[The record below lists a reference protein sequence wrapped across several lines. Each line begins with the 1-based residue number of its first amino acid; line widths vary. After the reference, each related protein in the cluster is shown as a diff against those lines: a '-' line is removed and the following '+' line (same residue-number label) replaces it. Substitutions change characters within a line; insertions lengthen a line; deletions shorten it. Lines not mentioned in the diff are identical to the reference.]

1 VTAGGTGGGTG
12 GAGGSGGGTGRGRS
26 GASGGGGRWSDRSD
40 RGGGRGQRQR
50 AVRRDAPSGEPGAT
64 PPRRPRPDPAT
75 PAPSPRTDQASEVR
89 RAGAADRDMYLYERK
104 RAQHARERAQLDRRA
119 WDPAAPDPDE
129 EWTVPDDNGSGI
141 ARTHA
146 PAPVGDALREFLKR
160 RGWGER
166 LTGATASQRWEEIVG
181 ADLAARCE
189 PVRLAGGTL
198 VVRAESQVW
207 AAQLRYLLPQLVANA
222 NEVLGGHQVR
232 EVRLVVGPLEGHG
245 EV

>member
-1 VTAGGTGGGTG
+1 
-12 GAGGSGGGTGRGRS
+12 
-26 GASGGGGRWSDRSD
+26 
-40 RGGGRGQRQR
+40 
-50 AVRRDAPSGEPGAT
+50 
-64 PPRRPRPDPAT
+64 
-75 PAPSPRTDQASEVR
+75 
-89 RAGAADRDMYLYERK
+89 MHLYERK

-119 WDPAAPDPDE
+119 YDPAAPDPDA
-129 EWTVPDDNGSGI
+129 EWTIPDDNESGL

-146 PAPVGDALREFLKR
+146 PAPVGDALKQFLDR

-166 LTGATASQRWEEIVG
+166 LTGATASQRWDDIVG
-181 ADLAARCE
+181 PDLAVRCE

-207 AAQLRYLLPQLVANA
+207 ATQLRYLLPQLVANA

-245 EV
+245 DV